1 MWDGKSMDE
10 NKKKE
15 LEAKGWC
22 VGDAEDFLELT
33 PMEIREVETQV
44 REMCLYYTECEK
56 KL

>member
-56 KL
+56 NL